1 MGSYVMETSASQHH
15 TLGPDENCIKLM
27 AVEAEAAL
35 QDIRFAV
42 DSVAVSTKLPSRQDI
57 VYMNIKTK
65 EAEQLCVEL
74 SVSGYRIVGDHY
86 DCISKTPLT
95 QYYETIYALLDNRS
109 PGYRLSFG
117 EALVGKLQDLQQDR
131 CSEPQSQTES

>member
-1 MGSYVMETSASQHH
+1 METSASQHN
-15 TLGPDENCIKLM
+15 TLGPDENSIKVM

-42 DSVAVSTKLPSRQDI
+42 DSVAVSTTLPSRQDI

-65 EAEQLCVEL
+65 EAEELCIEL
-74 SVSGYRIVGDHY
+74 SVSGYRIVATQY
-86 DCISKTPLT
+86 DSINKAPLS

-117 EALVGKLQDLQQDR
+117 EALVGKLKDLQEDR
-131 CSEPQSQTES
+131 CAEMTTQSQS